1 MLILWINELE
11 DITMQEIYFN
21 KIEEILHKI
30 RETQSDSINTIAQKL
45 SDILINGGIV
55 YTFGAGHSHMLSE
68 EIAGRAGGL
77 MQVRAIL
84 EPELMEIQGRGK
96 STQIERMPGYAKI
109 VFEANAIRE
118 KDALIV
124 ISNSGMNPVPVEMA
138 EEAKKAGV
146 LVIALTNLE
155 HSKSITSRCPDG
167 KKLYEVC
174 DYVLDNCGI
183 AGDAALEVEGK
194 PYNIGSTSTIAGA
207 IILQA
212 LVVEIIG
219 IMLKKG
225 VEPAILMSGNL
236 DGTDD
241 YNQTIY
247 KQLIQKYPELL
258 YMLDVWRKK

>member
-1 MLILWINELE
+1 
-11 DITMQEIYFN
+11 MQEIFFK
-21 KIEEILHKI
+21 KIEEILHKV

-45 SDILINGGIV
+45 SDVLINGGIV

-68 EIAGRAGGL
+68 ETAGRAGGL
-77 MQVRAIL
+77 MQMRAIL

-96 STQIERMPGYAKI
+96 STQVERTSGYAKI
-109 VFEANAIRE
+109 IFDANAIRE

-124 ISNSGMNPVPVEMA
+124 ISNSGRNPVPVEMA
-138 EEAKKAGV
+138 EEAQKAGV

-155 HSKSITSRCPDG
+155 HSKSVTSRCPDG

-174 DYVLDNCGI
+174 DYVLDNCGVT
-183 AGDAALEVEGK
+183 GDAALEVEGK
-194 PYNIGSTSTIAGA
+194 PYSIGSTSTIAGA

-219 IMLKKG
+219 IMLKNG

-236 DGTDD
+236 DGTDE
-241 YNQTIY
+241 YNQSIY
-247 KQLIQKYPELL
+247 MQLISKYPELL
-258 YMLDVWRKK
+258 YLLELWRRK

>member
-1 MLILWINELE
+1 
-11 DITMQEIYFN
+11 MQEIFFD
-21 KIEEILHKI
+21 KVEEILHRI
-30 RETQSDSINTIAQKL
+30 RETQSKTINSIAHKL
-45 SDILINGGIV
+45 NDILLGGGII
-55 YTFGAGHSHMLSE
+55 YTFGAGHSHMLCE

-96 STQIERMPGYAKI
+96 STQVERMPGYAKI
-109 VFEANAIRE
+109 IFEANAIRE

-124 ISNSGMNPVPVEMA
+124 ISNSGRNPVPVEMA

-155 HSKSITSRCPDG
+155 HSKSVESRCPSG

-174 DYVLDNCGI
+174 DYVLDNCGVI
-183 AGDAALEVEGK
+183 GDAAIEVKGK
-194 PYNIGSTSTIAGA
+194 PYSIGSTSTVAGA

-212 LVVEIIG
+212 LIVEIIG
-219 IMLKKG
+219 IMLEKG
-225 VEPAILMSGNL
+225 KEPAILMSGNL
-236 DGTDD
+236 DGTDE

-247 KQLIQKYPELL
+247 MQLISKFPELL
-258 YMLDVWRKK
+258 YMLDVWRRK

>member
-1 MLILWINELE
+1 
-11 DITMQEIYFN
+11 MQEIFFD

-30 RETQSDSINTIAQKL
+30 RETQSESISTIAKKL

-84 EPELMEIQGRGK
+84 EPELTEIQGRGK

-109 VFEANAIRE
+109 VYEANAIRK

-124 ISNSGMNPVPVEMA
+124 ISNSGRNPVPVEMA
-138 EEAKKAGV
+138 EEAKKADV

-155 HSKSITSRCPDG
+155 HSKSVTSRCPSG

-174 DYVLDNCGI
+174 DYVLDNCGVT
-183 AGDAALEVEGK
+183 GDAAIEVRGK
-194 PYNIGSTSTIAGA
+194 PYSIGSTSTVAGA

-219 IMLKKG
+219 ILLQKG
-225 VEPAILMSGNL
+225 NEPAILMSGNL
-236 DGTDD
+236 DGTDE
-241 YNQTIY
+241 YNQKIY
-247 KQLIQKYPELL
+247 MQLISKYPELL
-258 YMLDVWRKK
+258 YMLDVWRRM

>member
-1 MLILWINELE
+1 MSLE
-11 DITMQEIYFN
+11 DITMQEVFFD
-21 KIEEILHKI
+21 KIEEILRKI
-30 RETQSDSINTIAQKL
+30 KKTQSESINTIAQKL
-45 SDILINGGIV
+45 SDILVNGGIV

-96 STQIERMPGYAKI
+96 STQVERMPGYAKI
-109 VFEANAIRE
+109 IFEANAIRQ

-124 ISNSGMNPVPVEMA
+124 ISNSGRNPVPVEMA
-138 EEAKKAGV
+138 EEAQKAGV

-155 HSKSITSRCPDG
+155 HSESVASRCPDG

-174 DYVLDNCGI
+174 DYVLDNCGVT
-183 AGDAALEVEGK
+183 GDAALEVKGK
-194 PYNIGSTSTIAGA
+194 PYSIGSTSTIAGA
-207 IILQA
+207 FILQA

-219 IMLKKG
+219 IMLEREK
-225 VEPAILMSGNL
+225 EPAIMMSGNI
-236 DGTDD
+236 DGTDE

-247 KQLIQKYPELL
+247 MQLISKYPELL
-258 YMLDVWRKK
+258 YMLDVWRRK

>member
-1 MLILWINELE
+1 
-11 DITMQEIYFN
+11 MQEIFFD
-21 KIEEILHKI
+21 KVEEILHKI
-30 RETQSDSINTIAQKL
+30 KETQSDTIKTVAQKL
-45 SDILINGGIV
+45 SDILINGGIL

-96 STQIERMPGYAKI
+96 STQVERTPGYAKI
-109 VFEANAIRE
+109 IFDANAIRK

-124 ISNSGMNPVPVEMA
+124 ISNSGRNPVPVEMA

-155 HSKSITSRCPDG
+155 HSKGVTSRCPNG

-174 DYVLDNCGI
+174 DYVFDNCGI
-183 AGDAALEVEGK
+183 TGDAALEVKGK
-194 PYNIGSTSTIAGA
+194 PYSIGSTSTIAGS

-219 IMLKKG
+219 IMLEKG
-225 VEPAILMSGNL
+225 IEPAILMSGNL
-236 DGTDD
+236 DGTDE
-241 YNQTIY
+241 YNQKEY
-247 KQLIQKYPELL
+247 EQLISKYPELL
-258 YMLDVWRKK
+258 YMLDVWRRL

>member
-1 MLILWINELE
+1 M
-11 DITMQEIYFN
+11 MQELYFN
-21 KIEEILHKI
+21 KVEEILHRI
-30 RETQSDSINTIAQKL
+30 RETQSESINTIAHKL
-45 SDILINGGIV
+45 SDIILGGGIIYV
-55 YTFGAGHSHMLSE
+55 FGAGHSHMLSE
-68 EIAGRAGGL
+68 EMAGRAGGL
-77 MQVRAIL
+77 IQVRAIL

-109 VFEANAIRE
+109 VFESNAIRE

-124 ISNSGMNPVPVEMA
+124 ISNSGINPVPIEMA
-138 EEAKKAGV
+138 MEAKKAGV

-155 HSKSITSRCPDG
+155 HSKNVKSRCPNG

-174 DYVLDNCGI
+174 DYVLDNCGVT
-183 AGDAALEVEGK
+183 GDAAIEVKDK
-194 PYNIGSTSTIAGA
+194 PYSIGSTSTVAGA

-219 IMLKKG
+219 IMLENG
-225 VEPAILMSGNL
+225 NEPAILMSGNL
-236 DGTDD
+236 DGTDE

-247 KQLIQKYPELL
+247 KQLISKYPELL

>member
-1 MLILWINELE
+1 
-11 DITMQEIYFN
+11 MQEIFFD
-21 KIEEILHKI
+21 KVEEILHKI
-30 RETQSDSINTIAQKL
+30 KGTQSDTIKTVAQKL
-45 SDILINGGIV
+45 SDILINGGIL

-96 STQIERMPGYAKI
+96 STQVERTPGYAKI
-109 VFEANAIRE
+109 IFDANAIRK

-124 ISNSGMNPVPVEMA
+124 ISNSGRNPVPVEMA

-155 HSKSITSRCPDG
+155 HSKSVASRCPNG

-174 DYVLDNCGI
+174 DYVFDNCGI
-183 AGDAALEVEGK
+183 TGDAALEVKGK
-194 PYNIGSTSTIAGA
+194 PYSIGSTSTIAGA

-219 IMLKKG
+219 IMLEKG
-225 VEPAILMSGNL
+225 IEPAILMSGNL
-236 DGTDD
+236 DGTDE
-241 YNQTIY
+241 YNQKEY
-247 KQLIQKYPELL
+247 EQLISKYPELL
-258 YMLDVWRKK
+258 YMLDVWRRL